1 MQISESALSTSGMGL
16 KINMRLSKTP
26 NSASDPIKNRRMIRY
41 MRLSLVLRILEVES
55 MRENGPEKRMIE
67 IMRVTTRA
75 KDSTALL
82 SDTSWG

>member
-1 MQISESALSTSGMGL
+1 MQISERALSINGMEL
-16 KINMRLSKTP
+16 KINIRLSKTP
-26 NSASDPIKNRRMIRY
+26 NSARDPIRKRRMMRY

-55 MRENGPEKRMIE
+55 MRANGPEKRMIE
-67 IMRVTTRA
+67 IMRVTTSA